1 MADDEDDRKPAAA
14 AATTAEDEDS
24 DVEMEG
30 ACDLYIYIYVCMGP
44 FDAVSC
50 VCHTRCDIIISRVL
64 LRERHTL
71 LETILYIILTYNKIP
86 SHTHTG
92 MEMSEDEA
100 PPEEEDDNDGAAA
113 AAAANDDND
122 EEHQSDIEHEKE
134 DLQEIEAA
142 RKERMDLMAA
152 ELKKEKEVQEKKE
165 GEEGVVPFDK
175 FQYLV
180 GQSEVFAHFLA
191 GSVATASKS
200 KKKKGSRGK
209 SNRMTEAEED
219 AALLKTA
226 TSSRRTVYL
235 NAQPK
240 LLAPICTMHK
250 YQLEGL
256 NWMIKLHD
264 HGINGILADEMGL
277 GKTLQTISLL
287 AYLREARGVK
297 GPHIVI
303 VPKSVVGNWIKEFRK
318 WCPSIRAVR
327 MGGTKDERMR
337 AREEFLKPDEKTGKY
352 KFDALVCSY
361 EAVLKEKTSL
371 GRIPWKYLIID
382 EAHRIKNENSSLSK
396 AVRLLNTGF
405 RLLIT
410 GTPLQNNLHELW
422 ALLNFLLPEIFGD
435 SEQFDEWFTM
445 SGKEGQENV
454 IRKLH
459 TVLRP
464 FMLRRVKKDVAC
476 SLPPKKETKLFIGLT
491 KMQQDWYKRVLRKDA
506 HELNALGGP
515 SHARLQNVLMHLRKV
530 CNHPYLFDGAEA
542 GPPFTDGPHIW
553 ENSGKMQLMNK
564 LLPKLK
570 AKGSRVLIFSQMT
583 RILDIL
589 EDYLRLVGH
598 EYCRI
603 DGNTDGE
610 KRDSQMEEFNAEG
623 SSKFCFLLST
633 RAGGLGINL
642 ATADIVILYDSDWN
656 PQVDLQAMDRAHRL
670 GQTKPV
676 QVFRFVSEGTVEEK
690 IIERADRKL
699 FLDAAVIQQGRLAEQ
714 NSKLSKTELMQMV
727 KFGADQIISGK
738 QGAYTDDDIDAL
750 IAKGEKMTNEMQA
763 NLKKNAQHNLASFTL
778 SGDLDGQKGKD
789 TFDFAGENYRDKRKD
804 DSLFI
809 NMGTRERKRA
819 KYDVNEYFKEITGET
834 SGMKAHAADAKA
846 KKKRKGPHMQDFQLY
861 DRDRLEELS
870 ARERELAQQKEDHLA
885 MIAELRKRIA
895 TAQPASVAQ
904 LMEEVGEMKGMLNQF
919 VLTQPEQAE
928 KAKLLSEGFA
938 DWSKKDFRVFCNA
951 LEAHGRYAIERIIE
965 DVAQETGKDEQDI
978 KKYYVAFWMHYKRLA
993 DWGKII
999 DKVEKGERKI
1009 HRLRDIRDIIQYK
1022 VELHLESIYSQIF
1035 PGVEEGKVSK
1045 ELLEKHSPWD
1055 LLMYSWPKMQFRY
1068 GQGQKGFSY
1077 QQEEDAFLLTM
1088 MHRHGYG
1095 AARRIQLEIRR
1106 AWQFRFNWFFK
1117 SRSPQEIQ
1125 KRCDVLIRVVEREV
1139 QEHREKEDAKEEEEE
1154 KQRKLLEEAKN
1165 KMEEVESQSSEPQQ
1179 TMEVEEE
1186 QPAQS
1191 MPQPPSSVSSNA
1203 DEPVVMP
1210 AVGQTS

>member
-1 MADDEDDRKPAAA
+1 MADTDNEDDRKPAAVAAA
-14 AATTAEDEDS
+14 AATTTAEDDDS

-30 ACDLYIYIYVCMGP
+30 MD
-44 FDAVSC
+44 
-50 VCHTRCDIIISRVL
+50 
-64 LRERHTL
+64 
-71 LETILYIILTYNKIP
+71 
-86 SHTHTG
+86 
-92 MEMSEDEA
+92 MSEDEEA
-100 PPEEEDDNDGAAA
+100 PHAEEEEDEDGKISPMR
-113 AAAANDDND
+113 D
-122 EEHQSDIEHEKE
+122 EHHQSDLEHEKE
-134 DLQEIEAA
+134 DLQELEAA
-142 RKERMDLMAA
+142 RKERADLMA
-152 ELKKEKEVQEKKE
+152 LKTKDEKAKKQQGETGGEAGGEEKKE
-165 GEEGVVPFDK
+165 GAAFDK
-175 FQYLV
+175 FQYLC

-191 GSVATASKS
+191 GSRAADNSKS
-200 KKKKGSRGK
+200 KKKGSRGK

-219 AALLKTA
+219 AQLLKTA
-226 TSSRRTVYL
+226 QSSRRTIYL
-235 NAQPK
+235 NQQPK
-240 LLAPICTMHK
+240 IIAEHCKMHK

-303 VPKSVVGNWIKEFRK
+303 VPKSVVGNWIKEFK
-318 WCPSIRAVR
+318 NWCPSIKAVR
-327 MGGTKDERMR
+327 MGGTKDERIH
-337 AREEFLKPDEKTGKY
+337 ARETFLKPDETTGKY

-435 SEQFDEWFTM
+435 SEQFDEWFSM
-445 SGKEGQENV
+445 EGAEGQDNV

-476 SLPPKKETKLFIGLT
+476 DLPPKKETKLFIGMT
-491 KMQQDWYKRVLRKDA
+491 PMQQDWYKRVLRKDA

-515 SHARLQNVLMHLRKV
+515 SQARLQNVLMHLRKV

-553 ENSGKMQLMNK
+553 ENCGKMLLMHK

-570 AKGSRVLIFSQMT
+570 AKGSRILIFSQMT

-610 KRDSQMEEFNAEG
+610 KRDSQMEEFNAPG

-690 IIERADRKL
+690 IIERADKKL

-714 NSKLSKTELMQMV
+714 NSKLSKNELMQMV

-738 QGAYTDDDIDAL
+738 KGAYTDEDIDAL
-750 IAKGEKMTNEMQA
+750 IAYGEQKTDELQA

-778 SGDLDGQKGKD
+778 NGDLEGKEAKD
-789 TFDFAGENYRDKRKD
+789 TFDFAGENYRDKRGD
-804 DSLFI
+804 GSLFI
-809 NMGTRERKRA
+809 DMGTRERKRA
-819 KYDVNEYFKEITGET
+819 KYDVNEYFKQTMSTGET

-885 MIAELRKRIA
+885 MISQLRMQIA
-895 TAQPASVAQ
+895 NAQPATIGQ
-904 LMEEVGEMKGMLNQF
+904 MMEEVSEMEGMLNQF
-919 VLTQPEQAE
+919 VLTLPEQAE

-938 DWSKKDFRVFCNA
+938 DWSRKDYKVFCNA
-951 LEAHGRYAIERIIE
+951 LETHGRYAITKIID
-965 DVAQETGKDEQDI
+965 DVAQETGKDQDDI
-978 KKYYVAFWMHYKRLA
+978 KKYYVAFWSHYKRLA
-993 DWGKII
+993 DWSKII
-999 DKVEKGERKI
+999 DKIEKGERKI

-1022 VELHLESIYSQIF
+1022 VELHLESIYSKMY
-1035 PGVEEGKVSK
+1035 PGVEEDKVSQ
-1045 ELLEKHSPWD
+1045 ELLEQHSPWD
-1055 LLMYSWPKMQFRY
+1055 LLMYSWPKMQFKY
-1068 GQGQKGFSY
+1068 GQSHKGFSY

-1088 MHRHGYG
+1088 MHRHGFG

-1139 QEHREKEDAKEEEEE
+1139 QEHRDKESAKEEEE
-1154 KQRKLLEEAKN
+1154 QRKLEEA
-1165 KMEEVESQSSEPQQ
+1165 Q
-1179 TMEVEEE
+1179 TKMEVEE
-1186 QPAQS
+1186 
-1191 MPQPPSSVSSNA
+1191 QPPMQALAQPPTSEPQNANQPMVLPAISQISSN
-1203 DEPVVMP
+1203 
-1210 AVGQTS
+1210 